1 MPSNE
6 PSHAPSDQAAAIEAL
21 LARGVAASQANDSRM
36 AIELFRQA
44 CAQAPSAGLPQFLLG
59 SEYAASGDMQAAEG
73 CLANAVLL
81 SPDLVLARYQL
92 GLLQFSSAR
101 AAAALVTWQPLAQL
115 PPSTPW
121 PHWVRGFAALARDE
135 FEQARS
141 HLQQGIALNQENAAL
156 NADVHKVLEGIDALA
171 APADAAARTANTPS
185 SSMPSEQ
192 LASDGEQAPREQ
204 TSNVQA
210 MLASYAQNTRVH

>member
-1 MPSNE
+1 MVTFKKRVSLTE
-6 PSHAPSDQAAAIEAL
+6 SDPERSL
-21 LARGVAASQANDSRM
+21 
-36 AIELFRQA
+36 
-44 CAQAPSAGLPQFLLG
+44 
-59 SEYAASGDMQAAEG
+59 
-73 CLANAVLL
+73 
-81 SPDLVLARYQL
+81 
-92 GLLQFSSAR
+92 
-101 AAAALVTWQPLAQL
+101 
-115 PPSTPW
+115 
-121 PHWVRGFAALARDE
+121 E
-135 FEQARS
+135 FEFVRAT
-141 HLQQGIALNQENAAL
+141 ENAAL

>member
-1 MPSNE
+1 MPPNE
-6 PSHAPSDQAAAIEAL
+6 PSRTPSDPAATIEAL
-21 LARGVAASQANDSRM
+21 LARGVAASQANDSRS

-44 CAQAPSAGLPQFLLG
+44 CELAPSAGLPQFLLG
-59 SEYAASGDMQAAEG
+59 SEYAAAGDMQAAEG
-73 CLANAVLL
+73 YLANAVLL

-101 AAAALVTWQPLAQL
+101 TAAALVTWQPLAQL

-141 HLQQGIALNQENAAL
+141 HLQQGIALNHENAAL
-156 NADVHKVLEGIDALA
+156 NADVRKVLEGIDALA
-171 APADAAARTANTPS
+171 APKAAGTGPTDTQPS
-185 SSMPSEQ
+185 STQP
-192 LASDGEQAPREQ
+192 APDGEQLSPER
-204 TSNVQA
+204 TSSVQA
-210 MLASYAQNTRVH
+210 MLASYAQNTRMH

>member
-1 MPSNE
+1 MPPNE
-6 PSHAPSDQAAAIEAL
+6 PSRTPSDPAASTEAL
-21 LARGVAASQANDSRM
+21 LARGVAASQANDSRA

-44 CAQAPSAGLPQFLLG
+44 CELAPAAGLPQFLLG
-59 SEYAASGDMQAAEG
+59 SEYAAAGDMQAAEG

-121 PHWVRGFAALARDE
+121 PHWVRGFAALAQDE

-141 HLQQGIALNQENAAL
+141 HLQQGIALNRENEAL
-156 NADVHKVLEGIDALA
+156 NVDVRKVLEGIDALA
-171 APADAAARTANTPS
+171 APAGSGAGAAGTRPSTP
-185 SSMPSEQ
+185 PEQ
-192 LASDGEQAPREQ
+192 PAPNGEERSPEPASTVR
-204 TSNVQA
+204 A
-210 MLASYAQNTRVH
+210 MLDSYAQNTRTH